1 MRVRRC
7 SIHFL
12 NLRWLCHS
20 YYQSLSSLKI
30 KSFRKI
36 LADQKFW
43 LPDQAS
49 VELFYLPTDIFHL
62 PQPIGQALVSYEVY
76 ITETSTSCCQ
86 LSAIISSYFMQTRY
100 VSITFIFTER
110 SNSENQAA
118 RASAIH
124 RRSNAVVPR
133 DTGM

>member
-7 SIHFL
+7 NVHFL
-12 NLRWLCHS
+12 NLRWLRHS
-20 YYQSLSSLKI
+20 YYQSLSSLQI

-36 LADQKFW
+36 LADQK
-43 LPDQAS
+43 LPDQAN
-49 VELFYLPTDIFHL
+49 VELFYLPKDIFHL
-62 PQPIGQALVSYEVY
+62 PWPIGQALVSYEVY

-86 LSAIISSYFMQTRY
+86 LSAIISSYCMQNCN

-110 SNSENQAA
+110 SNSENHAA